1 MRQVIYRSEGV
12 KRTTIPV
19 RIDKELYARVA
30 ELASREGRKVRAQLE
45 RLAEQA
51 LAEQPALEVR
61 KGVRK

>member
-12 KRTTIPV
+12 KKTTIPV

-51 LAEQPALEVR
+51 LADQPAVEVR
-61 KGVRK
+61 KGGRR

>member
-1 MRQVIYRSEGV
+1 MRAIDRTADCV
-12 KRTTIPV
+12 KTSTIPV
-19 RIDKELYARVA
+19 RIDKRLYARVA
-30 ELASREGRKVRAQLE
+30 ALAAQEGRKVRAQLE